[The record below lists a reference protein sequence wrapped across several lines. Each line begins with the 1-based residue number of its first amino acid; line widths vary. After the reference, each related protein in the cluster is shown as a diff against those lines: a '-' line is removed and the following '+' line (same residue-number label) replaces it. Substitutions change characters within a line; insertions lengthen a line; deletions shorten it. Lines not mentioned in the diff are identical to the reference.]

1 MILWIKRWYK
11 SSRLEGIY
19 DTDIPITYSC
29 ATFHSQCQIPTLK
42 NCLQVTYKTEAHN
55 NLNVQHNRQ
64 SKTPKIPS
72 PFWVFFLPHQ
82 ISVSVSEK
90 TNKSLSSLFASKPT
104 SSSSSSSSTST
115 LIFDLM
121 ATSQQVEPEKHVYS
135 VWAVPPDDVA
145 ARLKKLMDSLGSE
158 FGGPKF
164 EPHITVVGAV
174 SLTPEDAVEK
184 FRSACEGRKAYTA
197 TVDRVATG
205 TFFYQCV
212 FLLIHPTTEVTFL
225 FFNCYFF
232 LSMCFRV
239 LILSHS

>member
-1 MILWIKRWYK
+1 MCHIPLSMSNSNFKKLLTSYVQNRSTQQSQCSTQQTIKN
-11 SSRLEGIY
+11 
-19 DTDIPITYSC
+19 TQNPIT
-29 ATFHSQCQIPTLK
+29 ILG
-42 NCLQVTYKTEAHN
+42 
-55 NLNVQHNRQ
+55 
-64 SKTPKIPS
+64 
-72 PFWVFFLPHQ
+72 FFLPHQ
-82 ISVSVSEK
+82 ISVSVSKK
-90 TNKSLSSLFASKPT
+90 TNKSVSSLFASKPT
-104 SSSSSSSSTST
+104 SSSSSSSSSSTST

-145 ARLKKLMDSLGSE
+145 ARLRKLMDSLGSE

-164 EPHITVVGAV
+164 DPHITVVGAV

>member
-1 MILWIKRWYK
+1 MSNSNFKKLLPSYVQSRSTQQPQYSTQQTIK
-11 SSRLEGIY
+11 I
-19 DTDIPITYSC
+19 TQNPIT
-29 ATFHSQCQIPTLK
+29 ILG
-42 NCLQVTYKTEAHN
+42 
-55 NLNVQHNRQ
+55 
-64 SKTPKIPS
+64 
-72 PFWVFFLPHQ
+72 FFVPHQ

-104 SSSSSSSSTST
+104 SSSSSSSSSTST

-121 ATSQQVEPEKHVYS
+121 ATSEQVEPEKHVYS

-145 ARLKKLMDSLGSE
+145 ARLRKLMDSLGSE

-212 FLLIHPTTEVTFL
+212 FLLIHPTIEVVETSAHCCGHFGYK
-225 FFNCYFF
+225 N
-232 LSMCFRV
+232 STRNG
-239 LILSHS
+239 ILGCEAPCIHECPV

>member
-1 MILWIKRWYK
+1 MIHFK

-72 PFWVFFLPHQ
+72 PFWVFLFHIKFLF
-82 ISVSVSEK
+82 
-90 TNKSLSSLFASKPT
+90 LFLKKPT
-104 SSSSSSSSTST
+104 NHSLPYLHQKPTSSSSSSSSSSSTST

-145 ARLKKLMDSLGSE
+145 ARLRKLMDSLGSE

-164 EPHITVVGAV
+164 DPHITVVGAV